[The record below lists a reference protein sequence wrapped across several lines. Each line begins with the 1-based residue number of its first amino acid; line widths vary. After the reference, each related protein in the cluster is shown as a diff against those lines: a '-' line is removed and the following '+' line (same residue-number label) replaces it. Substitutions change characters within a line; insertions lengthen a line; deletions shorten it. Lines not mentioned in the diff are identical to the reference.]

1 MGFIY
6 HANSDPKQFIN
17 INHLQKREGF
27 YREVNRCQQD
37 LDTEPVSNTKPS
49 GNYVFSLFMKQ
60 SSGEPVL

>member
-49 GNYVFSLFMKQ
+49 GNYVFSL
-60 SSGEPVL
+60 S